1 MAHTFSLIK
10 NFYPEYKDCKLAAIS
25 PCFGKRHEF
34 DENGLGDFN
43 VTMSSLSAYFK
54 KNKIDLSKFPKL
66 EYDNPSAERAVLY
79 STPGG
84 LLRATERIMP
94 GISAV
99 SRKIEGHPAVLD
111 YLSELAESVKK
122 GKPAYKLIDC
132 LSCAKGCNCGAG
144 TVNHGLPLDDL
155 ENFIERRSEERQR
168 KLKTDSAAG
177 RRKLEKTIEAY
188 WREGIYPRSYVDRSG
203 VFQAAMKIPSESQLD
218 EIYHKMGNL
227 RESEDSVNKIAQ
239 NLQSEMGRVMTA
251 IQNLSGSE
259 E

>member
-1 MAHTFSLIK
+1 M
-10 NFYPEYKDCKLAAIS
+10 
-25 PCFGKRHEF
+25 
-34 DENGLGDFN
+34 
-43 VTMSSLSAYFK
+43 
-54 KNKIDLSKFPKL
+54 
-66 EYDNPSAERAVLY
+66 
-79 STPGG
+79 
-84 LLRATERIMP
+84 
-94 GISAV
+94 
-99 SRKIEGHPAVLD
+99 
-111 YLSELAESVKK
+111 
-122 GKPAYKLIDC
+122 
-132 LSCAKGCNCGAG
+132 
-144 TVNHGLPLDDL
+144 NHGLPLDDL

-188 WREGIYPRSYVDRSG
+188 WREGIYTRSYVDRSG

-239 NLQSEMGRVMTA
+239 NLQSEMGRVMSA